1 MCFKNIVSFSL
12 SALFTIIFL
21 IQPITQYSQNF
32 VKITDMSNP
41 IVSDPPFPIGSYNG
55 AAWVDYNNDGLLDLF
70 VARQSVI
77 YKNNGSG
84 NFEKIQLDVQNIS
97 LGTSWGDFNNDGFID
112 VLLTA
117 GSAHGSSVYKN
128 NGDGTFTKVISGA
141 VGDSIYNSAWG
152 GAFGDFNND
161 GYLDFVLAA
170 ANNFIGITHVN
181 RLLLND
187 GTGSFI
193 RIDTTAIT
201 DTLAP
206 YTIPMWSDYD
216 QDGDIDLFIGSGP
229 ATGTPTRDFL
239 YQNLKH
245 ESGSWGFSRIN
256 TPEIGTDLVD
266 GQVWNWIDYDNDGDL
281 DACLTNYSASISNRI
296 YRNNGNGTYTKM
308 TAGQV
313 GSIASDV
320 GNSLTN
326 TWGDFDNDGF
336 IDCYITNDASQYS
349 WFYHNNGNGTFSRV
363 DSLAVHVTGP
373 SFGAVSGDYD
383 NDGDLDLYIA
393 GGTNSK
399 GLYRNDLNNGNKWV
413 NIKCVGVGGASGSNL
428 SAIGSRVKIKAN
440 INGVPVWQIRE
451 VLAQNS
457 FNGMNMLNAHF
468 GLGNSSIIDSLVITW
483 PRGLTQ
489 VFTNVSVNKFYKAT
503 EGQSLEEVLIGVKPI
518 NNSVPKTF
526 ALYQNYPNPFNPS
539 TKIKFDIAA
548 DGKWQKADA
557 NIKVYDILGKE
568 IAVIVNNQ
576 LDPGTYEVKFN
587 ASGLTSGVYF
597 YRFTAGNFSE
607 TKKLILLK

>member
-1 MCFKNIVSFSL
+1 MYFKNIISFSL

-21 IQPITQYSQNF
+21 LNPITQYSQNF
-32 VKITDMSNP
+32 VKITDMGNP
-41 IVSDPPFPIGSYNG
+41 IVSDPSFPAGSYNG
-55 AAWVDYNNDGLLDLF
+55 AAWIDYNNDGLLDLF

-84 NFEKIQLDVQNIS
+84 NFEKVFINVQSVS

-128 NGDGTFTKVISGA
+128 NGDGTFSKVITGA
-141 VGDSIYNSAWG
+141 AGDSIYNSAWG

-161 GYLDFVLAA
+161 GYIDFVLAA
-170 ANNFIGITHVN
+170 ANNFIGINHVN
-181 RLLLND
+181 RLLLNN
-187 GTGSFI
+187 GAGSFI
-193 RIDTTAIT
+193 NIDTTAIT

-229 ATGTPTRDFL
+229 ATGTPTRDYI

-245 ESGSWGFSRIN
+245 ESGTWGFTRIN
-256 TPEIGTDLVD
+256 TPDIGTDLVD

-281 DACLTNYSASISNRI
+281 DACLTNYSASITNRI

-308 TAGQV
+308 SAGQI

-320 GNSLTN
+320 GSSLTN

-336 IDCYITNDASQYS
+336 IDCYITNDGSQYS

-363 DSLAVHVTGP
+363 DSLVVHVTGP

-383 NDGDLDLYIA
+383 NDGDLDMYIA
-393 GGTNSK
+393 GGANSK

-428 SAIGSRVKIKAN
+428 SAIGTRVKIKAV
-440 INGVPVWQIRE
+440 INGTPMWQIRE

-468 GLGNSSIIDSLVITW
+468 GLGNASSIDSLMITW

-503 EGQSLEEVLIGVKPI
+503 EGQNLEEVLIGVKQI
-518 NNSVPKTF
+518 NNSIPEKF

-539 TKIKFDIAA
+539 TKIKFDITA

-557 NIKVYDILGKE
+557 NITVYDILGKK
-568 IAVIVNNQ
+568 IAVIVNKQ
-576 LDPGTYEVKFN
+576 LDPGTYEVEFN

-597 YRFTAGNFSE
+597 YRLTAGHFSE
-607 TKKLILLK
+607 TKKLILIK

>member
-1 MCFKNIVSFSL
+1 MYFKNIVSFSL

-32 VKITDMSNP
+32 VKITDISNP

-70 VARQSVI
+70 AARQSVI

-84 NFEKIQLDVQNIS
+84 NFEKIPIDVQNIS

-170 ANNFIGITHVN
+170 ASNFIGITHVN

-187 GTGSFI
+187 GAGSFI

-216 QDGDIDLFIGSGP
+216 QDGDLDLFIGSGP

-256 TPEIGTDLVD
+256 TPDIGTDLVD

-296 YRNNGNGTYTKM
+296 YRNNGNGTFTKM
-308 TAGQV
+308 TPVQV

-399 GLYRNDLNNGNKWV
+399 GLYRNDLNNGNKWI

-428 SAIGSRVKIKAN
+428 SAIGTRVKIKSN

-503 EGQSLEEVLIGVKPI
+503 EGQNLEEVLIGVKQI
-518 NNSVPKTF
+518 NNSIPKTY

-539 TKIKFDIAA
+539 TKIKFDITA

-557 NIKVYDILGKE
+557 NIKVYDILGKK
-568 IAVIVNNQ
+568 IAVIVNKQ
-576 LDPGTYEVKFN
+576 LDPGTYEVEFN